1 MLFAQPFGM
10 EDVIASG
17 GAPPIEFTEMLQ
29 PLTEVIKPIIT
40 VIGTLLGG
48 LLGVY
53 ILMLLVRWWYERKQ
67 LKVMEGIRY
76 DLDYLNQHFNL
87 PYSQKKP
94 HKLYHKVLPLE
105 ELRGLEKEWEEKEQ
119 EKEGKK
125 KEKEKE
131 KKKKS

>member
-10 EDVIASG
+10 EDVLASG
-17 GAPPIEFTEMLQ
+17 GTPPFELTQMLQ
-29 PLTEVIKPIIT
+29 PLSDVLKPVIT

-67 LKVMEGIRY
+67 LKVMEGIRF

-94 HKLYHKVLPLE
+94 HKLYHKVLPLD
-105 ELRGLEKEWEEKEQ
+105 ELRELEKEWEEKEQ

-125 KEKEKE
+125 EKKEKER
-131 KKKKS
+131 KKK